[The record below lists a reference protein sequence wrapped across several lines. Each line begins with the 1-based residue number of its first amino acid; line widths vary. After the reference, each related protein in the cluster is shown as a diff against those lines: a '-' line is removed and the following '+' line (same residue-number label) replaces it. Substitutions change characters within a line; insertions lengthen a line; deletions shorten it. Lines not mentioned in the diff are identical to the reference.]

1 MRFLPA
7 HREVSAPLTRPS
19 VLLLTLIL
27 TLFVAGPAVANPV
40 LEATLSSP
48 TTAPFA
54 GFGSALALDGD
65 RLVVGAPWQSE
76 PNVDALH
83 TGAAYVFEHQSG
95 TWTQSAQLTA
105 GDGDNEDYF
114 GHAVAVGDD
123 LIVVGAPWESDATA
137 GRLYRGAAYIYE
149 LRGSTWVQGARLD
162 AGIAE
167 ESFAFF
173 GHAVAT
179 DGYTVVVGAPGDGDD
194 YGAVH
199 VFNQVKGQWT
209 ETSRLDGD
217 DPGGRFGSAV
227 ALEGGNL
234 SVAERGGSSWH
245 AYRQGIIYTSWFEV
259 YDYFNNASGFA
270 GALHGSDTR
279 VVVGAAGDEVT
290 VAGEVHFFRY
300 DYSLSSSSWQPDG
313 VAAAAG
319 TVIGDRFGAAVAL
332 DGQRAV
338 IGAPGRDEVFKVDTG
353 IAYLFNR
360 VGTSD
365 WQESAILSPS
375 PAARLR
381 FGAAVAIE
389 GTAIVV
395 GAPGYASQESEDGQ
409 VVIYRLP
416 AIE

>member
-1 MRFLPA
+1 MRFQPA
-7 HREVSAPLTRPS
+7 RREVSVPLARLS

-40 LEATLSSP
+40 LEATLTVP
-48 TTAPFA
+48 TAAPFA

-76 PNVDALH
+76 PGVDALH

-123 LIVVGAPWESDATA
+123 LIVVGAPWESDSTT
-137 GRLYRGAAYIYE
+137 GKLYRGAAYIYE
-149 LRGSTWVQGARLD
+149 LKGGTWVQGAHLD
-162 AGIAE
+162 AGGAE
-167 ESFAFF
+167 GSFAFF

-179 DGYTVVVGAPGDGDD
+179 NGYTVAVGAPGDGDD

-199 VFNQVKGQWT
+199 IFNPVGGKWT

-217 DPGGRFGSAV
+217 DPGGRLGSAV

-234 SVAERGGSSWH
+234 SAAERGGSSWR
-245 AYRQGIIYTSWFEV
+245 AYRPGFIYTSWVEV
-259 YDYFNNASGFA
+259 YNHFNSASGFA
-270 GALHGSDTR
+270 GALHGSETR

-300 DYSLSSSSWQPDG
+300 AYSLTSTSWQPDG

-332 DGQRAV
+332 DGDRAV
-338 IGAPGRDEVFKVDTG
+338 VGAPGRDEVFKPDTG
-353 IAYLFNR
+353 IAYLFDR
-360 VGTSD
+360 VGTSN

-381 FGAAVAIE
+381 FGAAVAID

-416 AIE
+416 AVE